1 MKLAFCIAGLCAL
14 ALAGAGC
21 GDDDNDTLSY
31 DDTGTEISTIC
42 DSVDFEGLNG
52 DPKND
57 AAVLER
63 IVPDFEGA
71 VQDVRDLD
79 VNEELASIRDEFAAN
94 ADEQIAIIEEAQ
106 ALAESGEEKA
116 YKKKLQSI
124 GPIDD
129 ESNELANQLGAD
141 GCLDNE

>member
-1 MKLAFCIAGLCAL
+1 
-14 ALAGAGC
+14 
-21 GDDDNDTLSY
+21 
-31 DDTGTEISTIC
+31 
-42 DSVDFEGLNG
+42 LNG

-94 ADEQIAIIEEAQ
+94 ADEQIAIIDEAQ

-129 ESNELANQLGAD
+129 ESNELANQLGAE